1 MDEDLTTPIILG
13 RPFLATAWTLIDVEA
28 GTLTFRVEDQ
38 TVVFK
43 LFEASIHSGDKQEC
57 MRVDALDGLPSAKF
71 MNKSSTDHL
80 SIKSPNL
87 TRDCT
92 SPKPQQQMVLHEDQP
107 INTMKKHE
115 NLPSS
120 PNFKK
125 IQPGKKVWL
134 LSSDFKSFPGKQESR
149 WRGPFL
155 VTKVF
160 QNGKVDIKAKG
171 TDFSLKVT
179 KHQLKPCIEKFGVG
193 ESSTLKEPV
202 I

>member
-1 MDEDLTTPIILG
+1 
-13 RPFLATAWTLIDVEA
+13 
-28 GTLTFRVEDQ
+28 
-38 TVVFK
+38 
-43 LFEASIHSGDKQEC
+43 
-57 MRVDALDGLPSAKF
+57 
-71 MNKSSTDHL
+71 
-80 SIKSPNL
+80 
-87 TRDCT
+87 
-92 SPKPQQQMVLHEDQP
+92 MVLHNDQL
-107 INTMKKHE
+107 INIKKKHE

-125 IQPGKKVWL
+125 IQPSKKVWL

-149 WRGPFL
+149 WKCPFL

-160 QNGKVDIKAKG
+160 QNGNVDIKAKG

-193 ESSTLKEPV
+193 ESLTLKAPM